1 VSNFGYRNTETMA
14 SWNLDTLSTL
24 LESMQGNLNALKQ
37 GQVRS
42 TDAYEVQKRFMS
54 TAEEILAMTSDP
66 VQSVKNIARGVKTH
80 NSAQFPG

>member
-1 VSNFGYRNTETMA
+1 MSNFGYRNTETMA
-14 SWNLDTLSTL
+14 LWNLDTLSTL

-37 GQVRS
+37 GQVGS

-80 NSAQFPG
+80 NSAHFPG

>member
-37 GQVRS
+37 GHVGS